1 MPVKYILITNNSS
14 IVSQCLWLALNHKE
28 YEGVLNMKVL
38 GISGSPRA
46 ESRSGSIKVVQ
57 KILENT
63 GCEYELISLHGK
75 NIGGCIG
82 CMACADDNVCK
93 LNDDLKTIRDKIVEA
108 DAYVLSGV
116 NYFNTLNAIMH
127 SFLERWYQFRHRE
140 ADILWGKL
148 AVTVSLGGFAPSPPA
163 ELLNTFCLVNLI
175 KVIDTVQGIGAF
187 GCCYCGYGEDC
198 KVGGHYA
205 KNGPNSPINASTI
218 PDVTKDEKVML
229 AAERAGKKLGEQL
242 RSADY
247 SREKTAQEVMEAR
260 RANHKR

>member
-1 MPVKYILITNNSS
+1 
-14 IVSQCLWLALNHKE
+14 
-28 YEGVLNMKVL
+28 MKIL
-38 GISGSPRA
+38 GISGSPRT
-46 ESRSGSIKVVQ
+46 ESRSGSIKVVK

-75 NIGGCIG
+75 SIGGCIG
-82 CMACADDNVCK
+82 CMACVDDNVCK
-93 LNDDLKTIRDKIVEA
+93 LNDDLKTMRDKIVEA

-116 NYFNTLNAIMH
+116 NYFSTLNAVMH

-148 AVTVSLGGFAPSPPA
+148 AVNVSLGGADPSPPT
-163 ELLNTFCLVNLI
+163 EVLNAFCLYNLI
-175 KVIDTVQGIGAF
+175 KVIDNVEGIGAF

-205 KNGPNSPINASTI
+205 VYGPNSPINADTI

-229 AAERAGKKLGEQL
+229 AAEQAGKKLGEQL

-247 SREKTAQEVMEAR
+247 SREKTTQEVMEVLQKM
-260 RANHKR
+260 HQQG

>member
-1 MPVKYILITNNSS
+1 
-14 IVSQCLWLALNHKE
+14 
-28 YEGVLNMKVL
+28 MKIL

-57 KILENT
+57 KILEST
-63 GCEYELISLHGK
+63 GCEHELISLHGK
-75 NIGGCIG
+75 NIGGCIA

-93 LNDDLKTIRDKIVEA
+93 VNDDMKTMRDKIVEA

-116 NYFNTLNAIMH
+116 SYFNTLNGVMH
-127 SFLERWYQFRHRE
+127 CFLERWYQFRHRE

-148 AVTVSLGGFAPSPPA
+148 AVNVSLGGVDPSPPT
-163 ELLNTFCLVNLI
+163 EVLNAFCLYNLI
-175 KVIDTVQGIGAF
+175 KVVDNVEGIGAF

-205 KNGPNSPINASTI
+205 VYGPNSPINEDTI

-229 AAERAGKKLGEQL
+229 AAEQAGKKLGEQL
-242 RSADY
+242 RSGDY
-247 SREKTAQEVMEAR
+247 SREKTTHEVMEAMK
-260 RANHKR
+260 AHHKK

>member
-1 MPVKYILITNNSS
+1 
-14 IVSQCLWLALNHKE
+14 
-28 YEGVLNMKVL
+28 MKIL
-38 GISGSPRA
+38 GISGSPRT

-82 CMACADDNVCK
+82 CMACVDDNVCK
-93 LNDDLKTIRDKIVEA
+93 VNDDMKTMRDKIVEA

-116 NYFNTLNAIMH
+116 NYFSTLNAVMH

-148 AVTVSLGGFAPSPPA
+148 AVNVSLGGADPSPPT
-163 ELLNTFCLVNLI
+163 EVLNAFCLFNLI
-175 KVIDTVQGIGAF
+175 KVIDNVEGIGAF

-205 KNGPNSPINASTI
+205 VHGPNSPINADTI

-229 AAERAGKKLGEQL
+229 AAEQAGKKLGEQL

-247 SREKTAQEVMEAR
+247 SREKTTQEVMEVLQKM
-260 RANHKR
+260 HQQG

>member
-1 MPVKYILITNNSS
+1 
-14 IVSQCLWLALNHKE
+14 
-28 YEGVLNMKVL
+28 MKVL

-116 NYFNTLNAIMH
+116 NYFNTLNAVMH

-140 ADILWGKL
+140 SDILWGKL
-148 AVTVSLGGFAPSPPA
+148 AVTVSLGGFTSSPPT
-163 ELLNTFCLVNLI
+163 EQLNRFCLVNLI
-175 KVIDTVQGIGAF
+175 KVIDDVQGIGAF

-205 KNGPNSPINASTI
+205 KNGPNSPINVDTI
-218 PDVTKDEKVML
+218 PDVTKDEKVMF
-229 AAERAGKKLGEQL
+229 AAEQAGKKLGEQL
-242 RSADY
+242 RSVNY
-247 SREKTAQEVMEAR
+247 SREKTAQEVMEAMK
-260 RANHKR
+260 ANRKI